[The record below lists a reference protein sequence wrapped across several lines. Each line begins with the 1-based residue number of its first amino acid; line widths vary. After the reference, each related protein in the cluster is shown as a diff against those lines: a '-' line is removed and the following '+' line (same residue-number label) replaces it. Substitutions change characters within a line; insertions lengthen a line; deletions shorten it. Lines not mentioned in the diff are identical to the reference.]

1 MLAAHQQTHIYPTCE
16 NNIQPILEFNVDA
29 KFHFDVE
36 LALKFLCW
44 PNLKMAILSQHGEL

>member
-1 MLAAHQQTHIYPTCE
+1 MLAAHQQTHISPTCD

-36 LALKFLCW
+36 LALKFSCW